1 MGVERAETGRGVR
14 GERSEVLEAAGC
26 QAQAPLAEGTAYLLS
41 EASLSH
47 FPECILQ
54 DIDVLFL
61 TLVFTSHLEHL
72 GEEVW
77 MERNHILLTT
87 SRNGF
92 LPTRLAVL

>member
-26 QAQAPLAEGTAYLLS
+26 QAPGTAYLLS
-41 EASLSH
+41 EVSLSH

-61 TLVFTSHLEHL
+61 SLVFTSHLEHL